1 MSAKNIAFVG
11 SLHTGKST
19 LQNKTIELLGEEIK
33 VKVNQNVSSQVI
45 GEINDKYVDY
55 FSTSI
60 ELDLSSA
67 LKRRI
72 EVLSIDPDNYI
83 VSDEW
88 VLLELAKMM
97 VKMSRLQEKINRN
110 SQLLGPNGKPVM
122 TADEG
127 DLIIIQA
134 AFQILI
140 NQVAMEKEFW
150 DFLYY
155 VPIQDLN
162 DDILD
167 ESGIKPKDRLNQKEL
182 DLAIR
187 SLIQQLQLN
196 VVLLPVGK
204 EESFRFLEGEKGKWT
219 GQCKMN

>member
-187 SLIQQLQLN
+187 S
-196 VVLLPVGK
+196 
-204 EESFRFLEGEKGKWT
+204 
-219 GQCKMN
+219 